1 MNQRTTNNVLVDL
14 LTQYCELVPEDKIY
28 KVGEVFNY
36 YHADDLNSKI
46 LTRKLIKVDI
56 KSAFPTICELLFGSE
71 SPFIQK
77 LKAIEDKLERNIFL
91 SNTLKN
97 ITDRNYLLEL
107 KNYSKIVVFSYIFNN
122 YENVTVFEYQKDG
135 VLFSGD
141 KIHTKNKELGNI
153 LNSTFVFHI
162 DSVDVYIRFG
172 KTSYY
177 CTNNEIE
184 VKGTLKNPPLY
195 VADKIKEIIKDPYI
209 DLTELSE
216 IYTEK
221 RFLIYK
227 SLNLIPELTKYF
239 KFNDLYYLDKYGVK
253 KTNPIECYPRSI
265 LKYCLFPIL
274 SMMRTE

>member
-1 MNQRTTNNVLVDL
+1 MNNNILIDL

-36 YHADDLNSKI
+36 YYADDLNSKI

-56 KSAFPTICELLFGSE
+56 KSAFPTICELMFGSE
-71 SPFIQK
+71 SSFIQK
-77 LKAIEDKLERNIFL
+77 LKTIEDKLERNIFI

-107 KNYSKIVVFSYIFNN
+107 NNYSKIVVFSYIFNN

-135 VLFSGD
+135 VLFAGD
-141 KIHTKNKELGNI
+141 KTHSKNIELSNT
-153 LNSTFVFHI
+153 LNSTFIFHI
-162 DSVDVYIRFG
+162 DDVDLYIRFG

-177 CTNNEIE
+177 YTNNEID
-184 VKGTLKNPPLY
+184 VKGALKNPPSY
-195 VADKIKEIIKDPYI
+195 IVTKIKEIIKDPYI
-209 DLTELSE
+209 NLNELLE

-239 KFNDLYYLDKYGVK
+239 KFNDLYYLDKYGAK
-253 KTNPIECYPRSI
+253 KTNPIECYPRAV
-265 LKYCLFPIL
+265 LKYCVYPIL
-274 SMMRTE
+274 SMLRTE